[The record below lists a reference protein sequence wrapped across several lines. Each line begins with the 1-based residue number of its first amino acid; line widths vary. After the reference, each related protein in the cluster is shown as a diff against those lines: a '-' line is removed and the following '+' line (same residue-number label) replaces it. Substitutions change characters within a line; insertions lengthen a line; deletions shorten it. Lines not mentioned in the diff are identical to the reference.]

1 MCEFKGRDEAVR
13 EWPFT
18 RPPPA
23 LAGICPRSSFSGW
36 HLRNSQ
42 AAIGMGM
49 FQTQRVPLFPNY
61 SGENRNSEHGFLQEM
76 SKKVP
81 CLALEVGPA
90 PGNALFI
97 PLVHAHLYCTPV
109 HQSHGGTETGRLV
122 PRTMSSVRPG
132 YLFVPQ
138 RGREGQPARQKRV
151 LEHKCKNHTTMS
163 RGRFRKRLPITTH
176 EPPSMAMTTSHHLAP
191 GPQDTWLI
199 AGIQVLNAG
208 QKAEHHRIPGPRPRG
223 TFSGCCQLP
232 WVPAPRRQDSHT
244 GGINRGRGRAGRR

>member
-1 MCEFKGRDEAVR
+1 MALH
-13 EWPFT
+13 
-18 RPPPA
+18 PA
-23 LAGICPRSSFSGW
+23 SPSPCW
-36 HLRNSQ
+36 HLPTELLFRVAPEKQPGCHRHGNVSNTKSSAVSQ
-42 AAIGMGM
+42 LFRRKQELRTWVSAGNVQEGTL
-49 FQTQRVPLFPNY
+49 FGFGSGPSPRQCPLY
-61 SGENRNSEHGFLQEM
+61 
-76 SKKVP
+76 
-81 CLALEVGPA
+81 
-90 PGNALFI
+90 
-97 PLVHAHLYCTPV
+97 HAHLYCTPV

-122 PRTMSSVRPG
+122 PRTMSAVRPG

-199 AGIQVLNAG
+199 AGIQALNAG

-232 WVPAPRRQDSHT
+232 RVPAPRRQDSHA